1 VVITDGGTKPR
12 TADARDPLKCVTE
25 KSPEKAGAWV
35 LHDPINDAPCGGC
48 VTSDDPNW
56 GGPQLRH
63 TGKSVVAFGEGHVE
77 LLKSSR
83 WYWGG
88 TPWLDPKIGGG
99 Q

>member
-1 VVITDGGTKPR
+1 
-12 TADARDPLKCVTE
+12 
-25 KSPEKAGAWV
+25 
-35 LHDPINDAPCGGC
+35 
-48 VTSDDPNW
+48 
-56 GGPQLRH
+56 
-63 TGKSVVAFGEGHVE
+63 VAFGEGHVE